1 VRVIPVMDVF
11 NGVVVHAVK
20 GEREKYKPLR
30 SRICLSFN
38 PMEVALAFKSL
49 GLKELYVAD
58 LDMILGKGE
67 NLNLLPPIK
76 GLTGLRIMVDAGV
89 NSVVKAEKVLRGGA
103 SKVVVGTETL
113 KGLNELKEILEAVG
127 GDKVVA
133 SVDLRFGSVVSLSA
147 ELSGMG
153 PVELAKTLER
163 VGVEELI
170 VLELTRVGS
179 RLGPDVELAE
189 LVARA
194 VIIPVIVGGGI
205 RSVKDILELLRVGV
219 SGVLVATALHD
230 EALKAEDL
238 TAYFSLPSSGFKRSQ
253 LPRP

>member
-1 VRVIPVMDVF
+1 VRVIPVMDLS

-30 SRICLSFN
+30 SRICPSSN
-38 PMEVALAFKSL
+38 PVEVALAFKSL

-58 LDMILGKGE
+58 LDMIRGRGR
-67 NLNLLPPIK
+67 NLNLLPTIK

-89 NSVVKAEKVLRGGA
+89 NSAAEAEEVLRSGA

-113 KGLNELKEILEAVG
+113 RGLNELREILEAVG
-127 GDKVVA
+127 SDRVA
-133 SVDLRFGSVVSLSA
+133 VSVDLKFGSIISLST

-153 PVELAKTLER
+153 PLNLAKTLQE
-163 VGVEELI
+163 VGVGELI

-189 LVARA
+189 LVVGA
-194 VIIPVIVGGGI
+194 VTVPVIVGGGI
-205 RSVKDILELLRVGV
+205 RSVNDILELLRVGV
-219 SGVLVATALHD
+219 SGVLVATVLHD
-230 EALKAEDL
+230 GALKAEDL
-238 TAYFSLPSSGFKRSQ
+238 ARIL
-253 LPRP
+253 